1 MDVYLVFETEILLKI
16 FTKEQDAYDYI
27 ESIDD
32 RHGYYYVEEWEVDPI
47 YNLL

>member
-32 RHGYYYVEEWEVDPI
+32 GHGYYYVEEWEME
-47 YNLL
+47 